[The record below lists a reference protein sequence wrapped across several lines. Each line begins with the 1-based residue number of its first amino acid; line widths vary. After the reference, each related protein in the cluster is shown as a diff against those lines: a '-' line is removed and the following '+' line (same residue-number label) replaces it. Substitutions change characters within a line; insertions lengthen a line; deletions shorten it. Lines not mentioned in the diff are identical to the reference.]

1 MWRLSPASLIS
12 QLEEFLPVEL
22 HLLRPRQKLKWLERL
37 ELRPPRLRRRQPD
50 LRDPPG
56 FHLGGFSPLIPPV
69 RDP

>member
-50 LRDPPG
+50 LRDPQD
-56 FHLGGFSPLIPPV
+56 FI
-69 RDP
+69 